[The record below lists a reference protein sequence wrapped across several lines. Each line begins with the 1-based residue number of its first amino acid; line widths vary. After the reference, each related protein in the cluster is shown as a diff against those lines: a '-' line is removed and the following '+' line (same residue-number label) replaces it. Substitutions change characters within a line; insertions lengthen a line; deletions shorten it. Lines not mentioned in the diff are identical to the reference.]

1 MGGFR
6 ELPREVKILT
16 AVAFTVAVGFGIQS
30 PAIPVFAG
38 EFGVGS
44 AAVGAVVSAFA
55 FMRLA
60 TGLPGGRLVNRFGE
74 RAVLTT
80 GMVLLAVTSILAGL
94 SWNYPQLLIFRGACG
109 VGSALYTVSA
119 MNMLLRVTPASHR
132 GRATGYFQGGYYLG
146 TVTGPALGGG
156 LLGVSPRLPFF
167 VYGVAVAIAG
177 AIATVALSKAVPI
190 IDAVARTGSA
200 AESGTGSGAGPGAG
214 AGDGRP
220 GITLGRALR
229 HRSYLAALTSNFGLG
244 WAVFGVRVSVL
255 PLYLMFV
262 IKADATWIGAGLAV
276 GAITQAVTLPVAGR
290 VADLWGRRPSL
301 LVGQGLILGCLVMVI
316 TWQTLVAYLAAF
328 ALMGLGTAFC
338 TTGGAAT
345 VGDVTRGRGGTV
357 VAGYQMTADLGMTV
371 GPLVAGQLAAS
382 YSYEVAFLA
391 TGAVVLIGWIT
402 ALVMPPRPT

>member
-30 PAIPVFAG
+30 PAIPVFAS

-80 GMVLLAVTSILAGL
+80 GMALLAVTSVLAGL

-109 VGSALYTVSA
+109 IGSALYTVSA
-119 MNMLLRVTPASHR
+119 MNLLLRVTPASHR
-132 GRATGYFQGGYYLG
+132 GRASGYFQGGYYLG

-156 LLGVSPRLPFF
+156 LMGISPRLPFF
-167 VYGVAVAIAG
+167 VYGAAVAVAG
-177 AIATVALSKAVPI
+177 TIATVTLARAALFSAP
-190 IDAVARTGSA
+190 ARP
-200 AESGTGSGAGPGAG
+200 AGPAG
-214 AGDGRP
+214 RRMSVAH
-220 GITLGRALR
+220 ALR
-229 HRSYLAALTSNFGLG
+229 QQPYRAALTTNFGLG

-255 PLYLMFV
+255 PLFLLFV
-262 IKADATWIGAGLAV
+262 VKAAPTWVGVSLAV
-276 GAITQAVTLPVAGR
+276 GAVLQAVTLPVAGR
-290 VADLWGRRPSL
+290 AADMWGRRPSL
-301 LVGQGLILGCLVMVI
+301 LLGEGLVLGSLVVV
-316 TWQTLVAYLAAF
+316 TAWQTLPGYLLAF

-345 VGDVTRGRGGTV
+345 VGDVTQGHGGTA
-357 VAGYQMTADLGMTV
+357 VAAYQMTADLGMTV
-371 GPLVAGQLAAS
+371 GPLVAGRLAA
-382 YSYEVAFLA
+382 YSYETAFVTTA
-391 TGAVVLIGWIT
+391 IVVLAGLLM
-402 ALVMPPRPT
+402 AVAMPSRRNPPNPV

>member
-1 MGGFR
+1 MGLR

-74 RAVLTT
+74 RTVLTT
-80 GMVLLAVTSILAGL
+80 GMALLAVTSVLAGL
-94 SWNYPQLLIFRGACG
+94 SSNYQQLLIFRGLCG

-167 VYGVAVAIAG
+167 VYGVAVTVAG
-177 AIATVALSKAVPI
+177 VIATVAL
-190 IDAVARTGSA
+190 ARAALVTPPPSRAGS
-200 AESGTGSGAGPGAG
+200 AGPGISLA
-214 AGDGRP
+214 
-220 GITLGRALR
+220 RALR
-229 HRSYLAALTSNFGLG
+229 SRSYLAALTTNFGLG

-255 PLYLMFV
+255 PLYLLVV
-262 IKADATWIGAGLAV
+262 IKASATWIGVGLAV
-276 GAITQAVTLPVAGR
+276 GAVLQAACLPVAGR

-301 LVGQGLILGCLVMVI
+301 LLGQGLILGCLVMV
-316 TWQTLVAYLAAF
+316 TAWQTLPVYLAAF

-345 VGDVTRGRGGTV
+345 VGDVTQGRGGTV

-371 GPLVAGQLAAS
+371 GPLVAGQIAAS
-382 YSYEVAFLA
+382 YSYEVAFLS
-391 TGAVVLIGWIT
+391 TGAVVLVGWIM
-402 ALVMPPRPT
+402 ALVMPSRPT

>member
-30 PAIPVFAG
+30 PAIPVFAS

-80 GMVLLAVTSILAGL
+80 GMTLLAVTSVLAGL

-109 VGSALYTVSA
+109 IGSALYTVSA
-119 MNMLLRVTPASHR
+119 MNLLLRVTPASHR
-132 GRATGYFQGGYYLG
+132 GRASGYFQGGYYLG

-156 LLGVSPRLPFF
+156 LMGISPRLPFF
-167 VYGVAVAIAG
+167 VYGAAVAVAG
-177 AIATVALSKAVPI
+177 TIATVAL
-190 IDAVARTGSA
+190 ARAALFSTPARPAGSA
-200 AESGTGSGAGPGAG
+200 GQRISVAH
-214 AGDGRP
+214 
-220 GITLGRALR
+220 ALR
-229 HRSYLAALTSNFGLG
+229 HQPYRAALTTNFGLG

-255 PLYLMFV
+255 PLFLLFV
-262 IKADATWIGAGLAV
+262 VKAAPTWVGVSLAV
-276 GAITQAVTLPVAGR
+276 GAVLQAVTLPVAGR
-290 VADLWGRRPSL
+290 AADMWGRRPSL
-301 LVGQGLILGCLVMVI
+301 LLGEGLVLGSLVLV
-316 TWQTLVAYLAAF
+316 TAWQTLPGYLAAF

-345 VGDVTRGRGGTV
+345 VGDVTQGRGGTA
-357 VAGYQMTADLGMTV
+357 VAAYQMTADLGMTV
-371 GPLVAGQLAAS
+371 GPLVAGQLAS
-382 YSYEVAFLA
+382 YSYETAFV
-391 TGAVVLIGWIT
+391 TTAVVVLAGLMM
-402 ALVMPPRPT
+402 AVAMPSRRNPPDPA